1 MSSTAWLIL
10 TIVGALGSAAC
21 LYGIYGDKKRGY
33 PALKAVDSQFEMPDM
48 RFHYTPEEL
57 FACLEKLG
65 TGGRQHLHR
74 LWGLDSALALFL
86 VLVLAVVS
94 HNLAAF
100 RWLRWAMYGL
110 AVLCSLLDLLENG
123 LLLRVC
129 TAYPS
134 RRLTGTAKAA
144 SVCTMLKWAAAILWV
159 TGMFGAALVRA
170 YVLGK

>member
-10 TIVGALGSAAC
+10 TIVGAVGSAPC
-21 LYGIYGDKKRGY
+21 LYGFYGDRKRGY
-33 PALKAVDSQFEMPDM
+33 PALKTLDGQFELPDM
-48 RFHYTPEEL
+48 RRSYSPEEL
-57 FACLEKLG
+57 FDCFEKVGPEGQKL
-65 TGGRQHLHR
+65 LCR
-74 LWGLDSALALFL
+74 LWRLDSVFALFL
-86 VLVLAVVS
+86 ALVLAVVS

-110 AVLCSLLDLLENG
+110 AVLRSLLDFLENG
-123 LLLRVC
+123 LLLWVC
-129 TAYPS
+129 NTYPS